1 MTAHQRAVILLIV
14 FPLTDITTPAGVFLP
29 GAMSAWLAGAR
40 S

>member
-1 MTAHQRAVILLIV
+1 MTEPIPAAIIMIV
-14 FPLTDITTPAGVFLP
+14 FPLTDITTPAGDFLP